1 MPVQRR
7 QGPPYN
13 DPQMSTL
20 IVFLPLELPQASSQI
35 DFLVTPEGRTV
46 GAHSSAALAL
56 LPAPAGVEV
65 VAVVPAQALSWHP
78 AQLPRGLL
86 QKGFGADR
94 ASPRLR
100 AVLEGLLEE
109 HLLDDPAQLHLALA
123 PDAKDGAPSW
133 VAACDRAWLRAWIQ
147 ALEQH
152 QRPAARIVPEF
163 AAPME
168 ALQVIGP
175 PTSPLL
181 VFSQTTGGVTVL
193 PLNPV
198 TANMADTPIGEAGG
212 EQRPVLAEPGVAAF
226 AEHHFRRPVGLSS
239 GPERWL
245 AAAASSWDLAQFDLV
260 SSSRLRSWRRLAAG
274 FNKLL
279 QEPQWRVARFA
290 ALALLLVNLAGL
302 NAWAWAQRA
311 SLEAKRQA
319 VREVLTSTFT
329 GVKVVIDA
337 PLQMAREV
345 QRLRLAAGAA
355 SNGDFE
361 VLLAAFG
368 QLSLAGINLAE
379 RKASAMEYAGNE
391 LRIKGL
397 GLGNTSL
404 AELNA
409 QARTRSVA
417 LRLEAD
423 SLVLSPV
430 TSP

>member
-1 MPVQRR
+1 
-7 QGPPYN
+7 
-13 DPQMSTL
+13 MSTL
-20 IVFLPLELPQASSQI
+20 IVLLPLELPQASSQI
-35 DFLVTPEGRTV
+35 DYVVTPDGRAV
-46 GAHSSAALAL
+46 GAQSSAALAL
-56 LPAPAGVEV
+56 LPAPAGVQV
-65 VAVVPAQALSWHP
+65 VAVAPVQALSWHQV
-78 AQLPRGLL
+78 QLPRGLL

-100 AVLEGLLEE
+100 AVLDGLLEE

-123 PDAKDGAPSW
+123 PDAQDGAPVW
-133 VAACDRAWLRAWIQ
+133 VAACDRAWLRAWAQ
-147 ALEQH
+147 ALERH

-163 AAPME
+163 AWPLDAV
-168 ALQVIGP
+168 QVIGP

-181 VFSQTTGGVTVL
+181 VFSPASGGVTVL

-198 TANMADTPIGEAGG
+198 TANMADTPLGEAGD
-212 EQRPVLAEPGVAAF
+212 EPRPVLAEPAVASL

-245 AAAASSWDLAQFDLV
+245 AAAASPWDLAQFDLV
-260 SSSRLRSWRRLAAG
+260 SSGRLRSWRRASAG

-279 QEPQWRVARFA
+279 VEPHWRVARFA
-290 ALALLLVNLAGL
+290 TVALVLVNLAGL

-337 PLQMAREV
+337 PVQMAREV

-355 SNGDFE
+355 SDGDFE

-368 QLSLAGINLAE
+368 HLNVAGASLAE
-379 RKASAMEYAGNE
+379 RKAVAMDYSGNE
-391 LRIKGL
+391 LRVKGL
-397 GLGNTSL
+397 GLSYTSL
-404 AELNA
+404 TELNA

-423 SLVLSPV
+423 SLVLSPMA
-430 TSP
+430 SP